1 MVRVFQTLLCLVLL
15 TLGACGLTPVYQ
27 RQAATGGQ
35 SAQIDIDPIPDRGG
49 QLLRNELQNLFP
61 RGSAP
66 AAYRLAVVWRE
77 SIDDF
82 GIRRDLTATFA
93 RLTVTANYQLW
104 DVRDNTPNATPV
116 LSGTVRS
123 INSYNILANTFATL
137 TAEDDAR
144 AKAGQQLAR
153 EIQLRLTAYFKQ

>member
-1 MVRVFQTLLCLVLL
+1 MIAIFIAVAFLSS
-15 TLGACGLTPVYQ
+15 CGLTPVYQ
-27 RQAATGGQ
+27 RQAATGGL
-35 SAQIDIDPIPDRGG
+35 STQIDIDPIPDRGG

-61 RGSAP
+61 RGSDP

-104 DVRDNTPNATPV
+104 DLRQTTPNAAPV
-116 LSGTVRS
+116 LTGTVRS